1 MTDDG
6 PIVHLESRQTPK
18 TERKLRFLEAWCGGE
33 AFIATLWGGTNG
45 HPGKKQLGPQLGRYT
60 AHKF

>member
-1 MTDDG
+1 MADDG

-18 TERKLRFLEAWCGGE
+18 TEWRLRFLEAPCGE
-33 AFIATLWGGTNG
+33 VFIATLWGGTNG
-45 HPGKKQLGPQLGRYT
+45 HPWKKQLGPQLGRCT